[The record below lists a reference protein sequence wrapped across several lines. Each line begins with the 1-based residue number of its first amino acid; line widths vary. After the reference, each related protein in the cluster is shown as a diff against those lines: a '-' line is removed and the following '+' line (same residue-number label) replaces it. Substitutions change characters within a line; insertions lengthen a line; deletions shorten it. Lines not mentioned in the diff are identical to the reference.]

1 MTIDLDELE
10 RLAKAATPGPW
21 HAFSQQKPWEIYDC
35 RWAVGSG
42 HMHALAVLDAPQTSA
57 ALRVKADAQ
66 HIAAANP
73 ETVLALV
80 ERVRELEQGLKV
92 IRDECHAAVN
102 EAEFREGGS
111 KGMQMPYHGP
121 FASGLR
127 LPSVVRDLR
136 QQRAFIDRVL
146 AGESHE

>member
-10 RLAKAATPGPW
+10 RLAKAAAPGPW
-21 HAFSQQKPWEIYDC
+21 EQNEGCVHDALGDC
-35 RWAVGSG
+35 VTLDTSSG
-42 HMHALAVLDAPQTSA
+42 AY
-57 ALRVKADAQ
+57 
-66 HIAAANP
+66 IAAANP

-80 ERVRELEQGLKV
+80 KRVRELEQGLKV
-92 IRDECHAAVN
+92 IREECHAAVN

-111 KGMQMPYHGP
+111 KGMQVPYHGP

-136 QQRAFIDRVL
+136 QQRAFVDRVL
-146 AGESHE
+146 AGESHD